1 MVVESLDSEGV
12 ADRDHLLAELQRG
25 GSVPESSCEVALCV
39 TFVEESLDQAPQPCR
54 LNVGM
59 IGSLRSADIEN
70 FSSGAGADVRFLP
83 GPDRAQRGLGDIGS
97 VVNGSAADA
106 SP

>member
-1 MVVESLDSEGV
+1 MVVQALDSECV

-70 FSSGAGADVRFLP
+70 FSSGAGSDVRLLP

>member
-1 MVVESLDSEGV
+1 
-12 ADRDHLLAELQRG
+12 
-25 GSVPESSCEVALCV
+25 
-39 TFVEESLDQAPQPCR
+39 
-54 LNVGM
+54 M

-70 FSSGAGADVRFLP
+70 FASGAGADVRFLP